1 MFSQDPLVPQ
11 MCLIIFLF
19 LEVTPVVVFGMHP
32 SCSLGVSWQTKA
44 VTCEDGKRWDRAAF
58 VTWGQIQN
66 ATCHPDI

>member
-44 VTCEDGKRWDRAAF
+44 VTCED
-58 VTWGQIQN
+58 
-66 ATCHPDI
+66 